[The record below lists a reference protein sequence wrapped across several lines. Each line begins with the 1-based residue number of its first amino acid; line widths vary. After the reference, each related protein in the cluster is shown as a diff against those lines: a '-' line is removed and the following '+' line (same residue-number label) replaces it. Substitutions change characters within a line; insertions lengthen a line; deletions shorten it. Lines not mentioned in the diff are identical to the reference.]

1 MLGGLPKVGFVVLPV
16 GDKSDDPLAIGLAS
30 GKADSSA
37 ARSWRGRLDAGTPT
51 ELDAGTLT
59 ELDAGNAD
67 SSAANTGEAESS
79 DSRSDCVPFCGGPCA
94 AAASA
99 AAASAAL
106 KD

>member
-51 ELDAGTLT
+51 ELDAG
-59 ELDAGNAD
+59 NAD

>member
-1 MLGGLPKVGFVVLPV
+1 MLGVLSKVGFVVLPV

-51 ELDAGTLT
+51 ELDAG
-59 ELDAGNAD
+59 NAD
-67 SSAANTGEAESS
+67 SSAANAGEAESS